1 MDNKQVYGMSDGIME
16 KKKAK
21 WQDVMA
27 QQKVGGL
34 LFVIREWRKSFVQV
48 CGECELA
55 KHVWVKGFQ
64 WAQK

>member
-1 MDNKQVYGMSDGIME
+1 MDKMDNKQVYGMSDGIME

-34 LFVIREWRKSFVQV
+34 LFVIRE
-48 CGECELA
+48 
-55 KHVWVKGFQ
+55 
-64 WAQK
+64 